1 MLLFNCS
8 VCLIYKKF
16 DWREDWFKILRSNK
30 NFPLSTNSLFKFV
43 VQFIR
48 SKNRISPMYGGNSYH
63 RGKST
68 WTLVCGF
75 WCEAVLGK
83 YMCHSQICSISES
96 VAYWI
101 LVRNKQKTIIH
112 WPLLEHCGKN
122 CSQLFFLPPHHPRS
136 KEEDFLLVSETGE
149 RNKCNFIYLQSFKR
163 VKCRTRSFNKFCF
176 VQFLLWSYG
185 ERGG

>member
-1 MLLFNCS
+1 M
-8 VCLIYKKF
+8 CLIYKKF

-48 SKNRISPMYGGNSYH
+48 SKNKISPMYGGNSYH

-68 WTLVCGF
+68 WTLDCGF

-96 VAYWI
+96 VAYWFWCETSKRQSYTGLYLNIVAKTAANYSFFLLII
-101 LVRNKQKTIIH
+101 LVQKKRTFSLSAEPESEISATSSI
-112 WPLLEHCGKN
+112 CK
-122 CSQLFFLPPHHPRS
+122 
-136 KEEDFLLVSETGE
+136 VSNG
-149 RNKCNFIYLQSFKR
+149 
-163 VKCRTRSFNKFCF
+163 
-176 VQFLLWSYG
+176 
-185 ERGG
+185 